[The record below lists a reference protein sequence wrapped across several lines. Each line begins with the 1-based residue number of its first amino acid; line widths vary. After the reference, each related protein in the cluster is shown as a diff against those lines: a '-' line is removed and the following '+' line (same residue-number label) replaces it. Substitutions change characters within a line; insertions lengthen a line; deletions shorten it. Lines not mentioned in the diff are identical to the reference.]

1 MNPLVNLLA
10 GPVFESV
17 NLIIDKIWPDK
28 EKYALERQKAE
39 LELLR
44 FTQSE
49 RMQDK
54 ANEVALAVAQMDI
67 NKVEAASSSVF
78 VSGWRPF
85 IGWVCG
91 ISFAY
96 VFFVGPLITAISV
109 SYGHNF
115 VLPPIDIDKM
125 IYILGGILGL
135 GGLRTF
141 EKVKG
146 VAAK

>member
-67 NKVEAASSSVF
+67 NKVEAAHTSLF

-91 ISFAY
+91 VSFAY
-96 VFFVGPLITAISV
+96 IFFLGPLITAISA
-109 SYGHNF
+109 SYGYSF
-115 VLPPIDIDKM
+115 MLPPIDIDKM